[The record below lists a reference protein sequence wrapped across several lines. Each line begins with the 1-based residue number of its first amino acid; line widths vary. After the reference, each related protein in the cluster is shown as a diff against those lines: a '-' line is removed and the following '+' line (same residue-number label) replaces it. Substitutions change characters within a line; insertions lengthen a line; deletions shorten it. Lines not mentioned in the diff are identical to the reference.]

1 MKKKIV
7 SMLLALTLVV
17 SGIPVS
23 SANATETAAVV
34 IDDTVDEETAAS
46 EETETMT
53 ATESETEAVTT
64 EVIEETKL
72 ASAAGDF
79 AELEV
84 SEDAKMVGSN
94 GVVYDDVTY
103 LSAKTVMAL
112 DEETQNIYYSICD
125 EIATYK
131 ESGLDIQDVVI
142 AVDAEG
148 NIYCS
153 SYIPMTAL
161 DEIQTDMVKD
171 ITDPL
176 DATVEESA
184 TSTES
189 SEDIVSE
196 EENTTEATEVKET
209 EESPETETTESK
221 ETEESS
227 ETETTEVR
235 ETEESSEAET
245 TEVKETE
252 ESLEVETTEVEETEE
267 SSVEETTEELT
278 TEEETTEEFLLTGEN
293 LDLLPV
299 IEEETFEEIET
310 VKVDTIIDL
319 GYGSSTASDSMS
331 GKQFNSVL
339 PKEDYFYEQLTSKQQ
354 GIYKLAKDKFVK
366 GSNSFSYTDKV
377 IYNSSA
383 YDWEPVCHAVSALI
397 LAYPDKTDWMAKPGG
412 LHVSWKW
419 KRGSSTATYT
429 VSYDKSK
436 FYSGSLD
443 SKAKTQIQKLA
454 NEAQQYAAD
463 NCPNSP
469 VYGIVKY
476 YDNWLCENNYYE
488 DIGTQPMDDKTADAL
503 VKAGYMTRAEV
514 TKYQNIYYN
523 CHSAYGALLN
533 GYAVCESYAKA
544 LSRLLDAVGIPNF
557 YVVGYANGNPNAGHA
572 WNYVQMPNEQWYMID
587 STWNDPSDPSAS
599 SNGKW
604 FLVPG
609 DSDHTGDGL
618 GWTIEKTPFKFE
630 KLATSRYKSSTE
642 TITLTKSSLNLIPKK
657 FETLTLALG
666 ADYIKSSPKTW
677 TSSNEK
683 VAKVDKNGKVTAV
696 APGTAT
702 ITLAAAGMTATCKV
716 TVNQV
721 KNFTV
726 ASTNKNNDTL
736 SFGIKSD
743 RGTDAEAKSVV
754 LNVDMGN
761 SPNTAKW
768 LVDSG
773 LDASVKAPEITYS
786 NKKVDVATASIT
798 SFNGNQI
805 ALKIKPN
812 VAGSTNITVAF
823 AGKKVTLKVSVGK
836 VLSADWFQ
844 IDKVPGD
851 KIAYTGK
858 AVKPKVTKT
867 TTEKVSYKVTYLNN
881 TNAGTATVKIIGTGS
896 YGGEIV
902 YNFKIT
908 PLDITNADFSKALKS
923 KAYDGSANP
932 PATTVKFNKKTL
944 KVNKDYK
951 ILYNGKEMSTVPA
964 GTYKVS
970 IVGIGNYTGTVN
982 QTQDYTVT
990 KNTIAKVSVALS
1002 STKYTGAKL
1011 DPVIVKI
1018 GKNVLPAS
1026 DYTVEYHQGSENGSV
1041 VKNPLAKGKYVA
1053 VVTVKGNNL
1062 ENTAKKTKIVKSF
1075 TVK

>member
-23 SANATETAAVV
+23 SVNATETAAVV
-34 IDDTVDEETAAS
+34 IDDTVDEETATS
-46 EETETMT
+46 EETETVT

-94 GVVYDDVTY
+94 GVIYDDVTY

-131 ESGLDIQDVVI
+131 ESGFDIQDVVI
-142 AVDAEG
+142 AIDADG
-148 NIYCS
+148 TLYYS
-153 SYIPMTAL
+153 SSIPMTVL
-161 DEIQTDMVKD
+161 DDMKAEMVKD
-171 ITDPL
+171 STDPFE
-176 DATVEESA
+176 ATVEESA
-184 TSTES
+184 TSTET
-189 SEDIVSE
+189 SEDKASE
-196 EENTTEATEVKET
+196 EVNTTETSEN
-209 EESPETETTESK
+209 
-221 ETEESS
+221 EESS
-227 ETETTEVR
+227 VEETTEVQ

-252 ESLEVETTEVEETEE
+252 ESSTEVQETEEESSTEVQETEEESSTEVQETEEESQTEE
-267 SSVEETTEELT
+267 SSEEISTEALT
-278 TEEETTEEFLLTGEN
+278 LSGEN
-293 LDLLPV
+293 MDVLPV
-299 IEEETFEEIET
+299 IEEETFDEIET
-310 VKVDTIIDL
+310 VKVNNIIDL
-319 GYGSSTASDSMS
+319 GYGTATNSGSTSSN
-331 GKQFNSVL
+331 QFNSVL
-339 PKEDYFYEQLTSKQQ
+339 PEEKYFYNQLSSEQKKYYDS
-354 GIYKLAKDKFVK
+354 AAEKFLK
-366 GSNSFSYTDKV
+366 GSNSFSYTGSR
-377 IYNSSA
+377 YSFS
-383 YDWEPVCHAVSALI
+383 WEPIAHAVSALE
-397 LAYPDKTDWMAKPGG
+397 LTYPDKMDWLAKPGS
-412 LHVSWKW
+412 LHGKYTY
-419 KRGSSTATYT
+419 KIGSSVATYT
-429 VSYDKSK
+429 ITADKSK

-463 NCPNSP
+463 NYPKAP

-476 YDNWLCENNYYE
+476 YDKWLCENNYYE
-488 DIGTQPMDDKTADAL
+488 YIGTENITSKSP
-503 VKAGYMTRAEV
+503 AE
-514 TKYQNIYYN
+514 KQKIYYY

-544 LSRLLDAVGIPNF
+544 LSRLLDAVGIPNT
-557 YVVGYANGNPNAGHA
+557 YVTGYAFGDPNAGHA
-572 WNYVQMPNEQWYMID
+572 WNYVQMPNGKWYMID

-609 DSDHTGDGL
+609 DSDHTHTGN
-618 GWTIEKTPFKFE
+618 GWNSDTKPFTFPT
-630 KLATSRYKSSTE
+630 LATSKYSPSTE
-642 TITLTKSSLNLIPKK
+642 TITLTTTSLNLIPKK
-657 FETLTLALG
+657 AETLTLASG
-666 ADYIKSSPKTW
+666 SDYIKSSPKTW